1 MFINEKFSQ
10 FLEVKY
16 GVPQGSVLGPILF
29 IIYIND
35 LPANIGNI
43 SMDSCLF
50 ADDLAISIFHSNIDD
65 TNSKLYQITDTI
77 MDWCNANKLKLNE
90 NKTVDLV
97 YNLSRKNSDCNTVK
111 FLGIHIESGLGWS
124 SHIKALISK
133 VSKSIF
139 VLRLLSRNLGSSAL
153 LTVYYAM
160 INSHFNYGILLWGN
174 HSLTSKLLVL
184 QKRAVRLIDGASV
197 KSHCKPLFVKYGV
210 MTLPSLYIFNCL
222 LYVKKHG

>member
-1 MFINEKFSQ
+1 
-10 FLEVKY
+10 
-16 GVPQGSVLGPILF
+16 
-29 IIYIND
+29 
-35 LPANIGNI
+35 
-43 SMDSCLF
+43 
-50 ADDLAISIFHSNIDD
+50 
-65 TNSKLYQITDTI
+65 

-222 LYVKKHG
+222 LYVKKKHG